1 MNSHAAGI
9 RATDGDPD
17 GLLTDFSG
25 QLSRTVEL
33 LRTTAL
39 ARLSLADDEGLTPTS
54 RAHALSQYL
63 VDLAWGLSPDSF
75 PASGAGGSL
84 AEPPPAPEVRSHGAG
99 AQLAVVGRELLLAA
113 KAQLITA
120 DGERQ
125 ERIQA
130 ALTDASQACIAVRRA
145 L

>member
-63 VDLAWGLSPDSF
+63 VDLTWGLSPESL
-75 PASGAGGSL
+75 PANGAAGSL
-84 AEPPPAPEVRSHGAG
+84 AGPPSVPEVRSHGAG
-99 AQLAVVGRELLLAA
+99 VQLAVVGRELLLAA

-120 DGERQ
+120 DGDRQ

-130 ALTDASQACIAVRRA
+130 ALTDASQACIALRRA